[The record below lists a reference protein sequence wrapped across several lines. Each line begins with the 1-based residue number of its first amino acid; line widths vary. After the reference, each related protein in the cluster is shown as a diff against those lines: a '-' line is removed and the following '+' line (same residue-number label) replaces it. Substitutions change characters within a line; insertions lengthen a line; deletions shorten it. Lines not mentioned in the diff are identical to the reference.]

1 MRTESPELP
10 RSNIKMHVPQRHTY
24 ADKIYMKARP
34 RTKTKR
40 PKTKERK
47 KKKNKYNQHKDL

>member
-1 MRTESPELP
+1 
-10 RSNIKMHVPQRHTY
+10 MHVPQRHKY
-24 ADKIYMKARP
+24 ADKKYMKARP

-47 KKKNKYNQHKDL
+47 KRKTNKTNIRTCYP